1 MKLNQV
7 ILIILVLAFSSFSY
21 SQDYKEGYVILNN
34 NDTLFGEL
42 EVLSDIQCGKKVIIK
57 VGEKVTKYKPKK
69 IKAYK
74 IGEDE
79 YVTKQ
84 FTLPGNL
91 STFTRFLKV
100 WELGKVNI
108 YGYYYSANTQY
119 FDVSN
124 PNNKSHEVFIEK
136 DGILERVKDTG
147 FANRMSEYFSDNKEL
162 SEQILNNKL
171 TYYDILKI
179 VRIYNGHYNEN
190 HKSTND

>member
-7 ILIILVLAFSSFSY
+7 ILTILVLAFSSFSY
-21 SQDYKEGYVILNN
+21 SQDYKEGYVIC
-34 NDTLFGEL
+34 TTMIPFGEL

-74 IGEDE
+74 IGKMNI
-79 YVTKQ
+79 TN
-84 FTLPGNL
+84 NL
-91 STFTRFLKV
+91 LYLAIATFTRFLKV

-136 DGILERVKDTG
+136 DGISERVKDTG
-147 FANRMSEYFSDNKEL
+147 FANRMSEYFF
-162 SEQILNNKL
+162 
-171 TYYDILKI
+171 
-179 VRIYNGHYNEN
+179 R
-190 HKSTND
+190 